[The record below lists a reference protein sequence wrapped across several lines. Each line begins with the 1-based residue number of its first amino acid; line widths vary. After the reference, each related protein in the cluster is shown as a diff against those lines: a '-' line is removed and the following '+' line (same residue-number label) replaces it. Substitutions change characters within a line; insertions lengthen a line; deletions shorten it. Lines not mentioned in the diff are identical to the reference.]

1 MAVYYNISL
10 FRGLLCKRLFLA
22 NEVLQGC
29 LLHVRGLCE
38 AASCSTDGLGV
49 GHSAISLVNLD
60 RSQTL
65 TLKQFM
71 EAQKIHG
78 DAALKKIN
86 ALRDK
91 IVSIVWESCAVRLQ
105 IFFCCVHFSFQN
117 HQLFWVFCLDR
128 ENLRFENSKVLKKL

>member
-1 MAVYYNISL
+1 MAVYYNIFL

-71 EAQKIHG
+71 EAQKNHG

-105 IFFCCVHFSFQN
+105 MCIFPFKIINCFG
-117 HQLFWVFCLDR
+117 VFCLDR